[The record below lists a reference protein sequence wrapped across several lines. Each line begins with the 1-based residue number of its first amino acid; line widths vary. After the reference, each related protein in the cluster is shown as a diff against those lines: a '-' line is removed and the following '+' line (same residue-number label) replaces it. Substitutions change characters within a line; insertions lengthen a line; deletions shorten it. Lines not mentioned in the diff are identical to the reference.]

1 MSYVIQAVLSNAQHP
16 EYGQVTIPFP
26 IPNQNYDCTIELLEP
41 LEIGDTLRQDCQVD
55 ELDSFYTVLN
65 ALIGTQVT
73 LDELDYLA
81 KRLDSFDDGEAAQFQ
96 GMAHKLGLSKIKDL
110 INLTFCCQKATV
122 ITDFSDLEKIG
133 REHYMNLNGGCAR
146 TEDLE
151 ALDGTETAYL
161 LIDSG
166 AGTVTP
172 YGVAYDNSMKLEP
185 LYNGRQFPEYLYDNS
200 SMGLKIVPAENQAP
214 ELLWLP
220 ASEQQI
226 RRTLLRAGWQDP
238 DHADYTIDVFLL
250 QKEAGR
256 ILNEKR
262 DSLHSLNAMCGAIA
276 KLEQKDRDKLEAVIV
291 FAEPENAGAI
301 RRLAENLEQFDFIP
315 GIHTP
320 EEYGRYMIRESG
332 RFEYDDILEAFYDY
346 EGYGQHRIQQE
357 NGRFS
362 GYGYVSYPGTM
373 ALEDLM
379 AEDPAEAYEIIQ
391 AVMLE
396 NGRGFALGHNPAA
409 PSPYVTWACYDDKD
423 GQRQYEWGHYGSD
436 RAALEQDFAA
446 RMQEYQRLYNV
457 DVRQVEAPGLYKYY
471 STQRPVDIGTFP
483 KPPRNAPDEIVNYDQ
498 RVPVENGSFLAWG
511 HLTYTRP
518 LTKRQASDYELR
530 PAPDNPDR
538 PRSIREQMKTAAKQ
552 AEADRG
558 QAAPKKNA
566 PDRGDR

>member
-185 LYNGRQFPEYLYDNS
+185 LYNGRQFPEYLYTN
-200 SMGLKIVPAENQAP
+200 KIVDMFAADRTISV
-214 ELLWLP
+214 ELLCENKLMK
-220 ASEQQI
+220 
-226 RRTLLRAGWQDP
+226 
-238 DHADYTIDVFLL
+238 TIID
-250 QKEAGR
+250 
-256 ILNEKR
+256 
-262 DSLHSLNAMCGAIA
+262 
-276 KLEQKDRDKLEAVIV
+276 
-291 FAEPENAGAI
+291 
-301 RRLAENLEQFDFIP
+301 
-315 GIHTP
+315 
-320 EEYGRYMIRESG
+320 
-332 RFEYDDILEAFYDY
+332 
-346 EGYGQHRIQQE
+346 
-357 NGRFS
+357 
-362 GYGYVSYPGTM
+362 
-373 ALEDLM
+373 
-379 AEDPAEAYEIIQ
+379 
-391 AVMLE
+391 
-396 NGRGFALGHNPAA
+396 
-409 PSPYVTWACYDDKD
+409 
-423 GQRQYEWGHYGSD
+423 HYGESVPTRPYD
-436 RAALEQDFAA
+436 EEHFAA
-446 RMQEYQRLYNV
+446 KIEVDPSSTFYGWVFKFMGGIQIIAPQEC
-457 DVRQVEAPGLYKYY
+457 VEEMKRIA
-471 STQRPVDIGTFP
+471 R
-483 KPPRNAPDEIVNYDQ
+483 
-498 RVPVENGSFLAWG
+498 SFL
-511 HLTYTRP
+511 
-518 LTKRQASDYELR
+518 
-530 PAPDNPDR
+530 
-538 PRSIREQMKTAAKQ
+538 
-552 AEADRG
+552 
-558 QAAPKKNA
+558 
-566 PDRGDR
+566 

>member
-379 AEDPAEAYEIIQ
+379 AEDPAEAYQAEQGLQMGGLECTNRKSTGLLNAICLPSPHCRTHSCILISNLQKCHRWWSSTPLQTAAWLGYMPRMAAFRWEICWT
-391 AVMLE
+391 ALMHS
-396 NGRGFALGHNPAA
+396 ALGGRI
-409 PSPYVTWACYDDKD
+409 SV
-423 GQRQYEWGHYGSD
+423 GGSMK
-436 RAALEQDFAA
+436 Q
-446 RMQEYQRLYNV
+446 
-457 DVRQVEAPGLYKYY
+457 K
-471 STQRPVDIGTFP
+471 RP
-483 KPPRNAPDEIVNYDQ
+483 
-498 RVPVENGSFLAWG
+498 
-511 HLTYTRP
+511 
-518 LTKRQASDYELR
+518 
-530 PAPDNPDR
+530 
-538 PRSIREQMKTAAKQ
+538 
-552 AEADRG
+552 
-558 QAAPKKNA
+558 
-566 PDRGDR
+566 

>member
-1 MSYVIQAVLSNAQHP
+1 
-16 EYGQVTIPFP
+16 
-26 IPNQNYDCTIELLEP
+26 
-41 LEIGDTLRQDCQVD
+41 
-55 ELDSFYTVLN
+55 
-65 ALIGTQVT
+65 
-73 LDELDYLA
+73 
-81 KRLDSFDDGEAAQFQ
+81 
-96 GMAHKLGLSKIKDL
+96 
-110 INLTFCCQKATV
+110 
-122 ITDFSDLEKIG
+122 
-133 REHYMNLNGGCAR
+133 
-146 TEDLE
+146 
-151 ALDGTETAYL
+151 
-161 LIDSG
+161 
-166 AGTVTP
+166 
-172 YGVAYDNSMKLEP
+172 MKLEP

-362 GYGYVSYPGTM
+362 GYGYVSYRRVIWTQKGAKRVVWRCQNRLEHGRKICKQSPTLDEGDIHDAVISAMNELFRMQAAKDAVKAGIAAVLAGEEQTLSLPAVEHQIRNLQERQLELFQLIVSAGADCTDYDEELQQVYMAKTKLMAQKAELEKEHRGAAAFDSRLAELDM
-373 ALEDLM
+373 ALE
-379 AEDPAEAYEIIQ
+379 Q
-391 AVMLE
+391 AS
-396 NGRGFALGHNPAA
+396 GALTDFDELTVRQLVSNIK
-409 PSPYVTWACYDDKD
+409 VLDKD
-423 GQRQYEWGHYGSD
+423 SLLICFKDGTEITQTIQR
-436 RAALEQDFAA
+436 R
-446 RMQEYQRLYNV
+446 
-457 DVRQVEAPGLYKYY
+457 
-471 STQRPVDIGTFP
+471 
-483 KPPRNAPDEIVNYDQ
+483 
-498 RVPVENGSFLAWG
+498 
-511 HLTYTRP
+511 
-518 LTKRQASDYELR
+518 
-530 PAPDNPDR
+530 
-538 PRSIREQMKTAAKQ
+538 RSA
-552 AEADRG
+552 
-558 QAAPKKNA
+558 
-566 PDRGDR
+566 

>member
-256 ILNEKR
+256 ILNVAVGTTIIEYIRNCLKR
-262 DSLHSLNAMCGAIA
+262 VRKKESAMLLASQNLEDFNQEGIRELTKPLFAIPPHQF
-276 KLEQKDRDKLEAVIV
+276 L
-291 FAEPENAGAI
+291 FNAGAVDKKFYMEALQLEESEYNLI
-301 RRLAENLEQFDFIP
+301 RFPQRGVCLYRCGNERYLLEVHAPAYKEALF
-315 GIHTP
+315 GKAG
-320 EEYGRYMIRESG
+320 GR
-332 RFEYDDILEAFYDY
+332 
-346 EGYGQHRIQQE
+346 
-357 NGRFS
+357 
-362 GYGYVSYPGTM
+362 
-373 ALEDLM
+373 
-379 AEDPAEAYEIIQ
+379 
-391 AVMLE
+391 
-396 NGRGFALGHNPAA
+396 
-409 PSPYVTWACYDDKD
+409 
-423 GQRQYEWGHYGSD
+423 
-436 RAALEQDFAA
+436 
-446 RMQEYQRLYNV
+446 
-457 DVRQVEAPGLYKYY
+457 
-471 STQRPVDIGTFP
+471 
-483 KPPRNAPDEIVNYDQ
+483 
-498 RVPVENGSFLAWG
+498 
-511 HLTYTRP
+511 
-518 LTKRQASDYELR
+518 
-530 PAPDNPDR
+530 
-538 PRSIREQMKTAAKQ
+538 
-552 AEADRG
+552 
-558 QAAPKKNA
+558 
-566 PDRGDR
+566 